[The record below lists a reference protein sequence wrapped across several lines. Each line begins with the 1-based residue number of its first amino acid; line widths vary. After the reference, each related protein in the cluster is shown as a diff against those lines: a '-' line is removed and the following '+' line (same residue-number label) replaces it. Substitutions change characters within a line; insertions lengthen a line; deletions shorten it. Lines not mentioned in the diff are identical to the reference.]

1 MNKASFQWNG
11 QLAGK
16 DARMTVHVALGI
28 RTARDLRFL
37 LLEAAYTLSGG
48 GHPGCLCLLFKCGLT
63 KRRLAQELEQFQGV
77 LRPEVGRRIE
87 VHALKSPADLAH
99 VLPLATD
106 ATSLAEL
113 QAQVGQVLLGKP
125 KSSSREAVVGML
137 LHRWIHKLPPVRLP
151 ELAAMSGASLPT
163 TYAAVKTL
171 DPMCLARDDERGIS
185 LKDFPAQ
192 AWQHWLSACATA
204 PSAKFIDRSG
214 SPRSP
219 QKLAQ
224 QLSKLG
230 RQDLAIGGVLGAKH
244 HFPALDM
251 TAAPHLDIVVHGNLH
266 TDLSFVAQLDPALV
280 RDDAA
285 KGQAHVIVHFLNR
298 PNSLFE
304 TKDGFVWADVLE
316 CLVNLWDA
324 GFIHQVEHL
333 INHVAPVGLRQP
345 IGD

>member
-1 MNKASFQWNG
+1 MNKTSFQWNG

-16 DARMTVHVALGI
+16 DASMTVHVAVGI
-28 RTARDLRFL
+28 RNARDLRSL
-37 LLEAAYTLSGG
+37 LMDAAYSLSGG
-48 GHPGCLCLLFKCGLT
+48 EHPSCLCLLFKCGLT
-63 KRRLAQELEQFQGV
+63 KRRLAQELEQFQAV
-77 LRPEVGRRIE
+77 VRPDVGRRIQ
-87 VHALKSPADLAH
+87 VHALQSPADLAR
-99 VLPLATD
+99 VLPLATN
-106 ATSLAEL
+106 AASLAAL

-137 LHRWIHKLPPVRLP
+137 LHRWIQRLAPVRLP
-151 ELAAMSGASLPT
+151 ELAAICGASLPT
-163 TYAAVKTL
+163 TYAAVKAL
-171 DPMCLARDDERGIS
+171 DPTWLARDDDRGITLNS
-185 LKDFPAQ
+185 FPAQ
-192 AWQHWLSACATA
+192 AWQQWLTACATA

-251 TAAPHLDIVVHGNLH
+251 TAAPHLDIVAHGNLH

-304 TKDGFVWADVLE
+304 MKDGFVWADVLE

-324 GFIHQVEHL
+324 HFIHQVEHL

>member
-1 MNKASFQWNG
+1 MNQTAFEWNG

-16 DARMTVHVALGI
+16 DARMMVHVALGI
-28 RTARDLRFL
+28 RTVRDFRSL
-37 LLEAAYTLSGG
+37 LMEAAYSLSGSEHTDG
-48 GHPGCLCLLFKCGLT
+48 LCLLFKCSLT
-63 KRRLAQELEQFQGV
+63 KRRLAAELEQLKGV
-77 LRPEVGRRIE
+77 LRPEVGRRIQ

-99 VLPLATD
+99 VLAPATN
-106 ATSLAEL
+106 AASLAAL

-125 KSSSREAVVGML
+125 TSSSREAVVGML
-137 LHRWIHKLPPVRLP
+137 LNRWIHELAPVRLR
-151 ELAAMSGASLPT
+151 ELATLSGASLPT

-171 DPMCLARDDERGIS
+171 DPMWLARDDERGIT

-192 AWQHWLSACATA
+192 AWQQWLTACANG

-219 QKLAQ
+219 QKLAK

-244 HFPALDM
+244 HFSGLDM

-285 KGQAHVIVHFLNR
+285 KGQAHVVVHFLNR

-304 TKDGFVWADVLE
+304 MKDGLVWADELE

-324 GFIHQVEHL
+324 GLIHQVEHL
-333 INHVAPVGLRQP
+333 INHVAPVGLRQT

>member
-1 MNKASFQWNG
+1 
-11 QLAGK
+11 
-16 DARMTVHVALGI
+16 MTVHVALGI

-37 LLEAAYTLSGG
+37 LLEAAYSLSGDE
-48 GHPGCLCLLFKCGLT
+48 HPSCLCLLFKCGLT

-77 LRPEVGRRIE
+77 LKPEVGRRIQ

-99 VLPLATD
+99 VVPLASD
-106 ATSLAEL
+106 AASLAAL

-137 LHRWIHKLPPVRLP
+137 LHRWFQNLSPLRLP
-151 ELAAMSGASLPT
+151 ELAAISGASLPT

-185 LKDFPAQ
+185 LQDFTAQ
-192 AWQHWLSACATA
+192 AWQHWLTACATA

-244 HFPALDM
+244 HFPGLDM

-304 TKDGFVWADVLE
+304 MKDGFVWADVLE

-324 GFIHQVEHL
+324 GFIHQVENL

>member
-1 MNKASFQWNG
+1 
-11 QLAGK
+11 
-16 DARMTVHVALGI
+16 MTVHVALGI

-37 LLEAAYTLSGG
+37 LLEAAYSLSGDEL
-48 GHPGCLCLLFKCGLT
+48 PSCLCLLFKCGLT

-99 VLPLATD
+99 VLPPASD
-106 ATSLAEL
+106 AASLAAL

-137 LHRWIHKLPPVRLP
+137 LHRWLQNLAPLRLP
-151 ELAAMSGASLPT
+151 ELAAISGASLPT

-185 LKDFPAQ
+185 LKDFSAQ
-192 AWQHWLSACATA
+192 AWQHWLTACAAA

-285 KGQAHVIVHFLNR
+285 KGQAHVNVHFLNR

-304 TKDGFVWADVLE
+304 MKDGFVWADVLE

-324 GFIHQVEHL
+324 GFIHQVENL